1 MLMLLWWHLLVLVI
15 LLFGDESF
23 VVIGRH
29 RARVVWLERAQRGG
43 CGSAARRWVE
53 RSGPWR
59 GEALGRGR
67 AWSGSEAELPC
78 ERRRGR
84 EIERA
89 LALAARADDGNF
101 SAARPAVLGAHWSG
115 SRGNRWLPPGRQ
127 DLFRWH
133 RVF

>member
-1 MLMLLWWHLLVLVI
+1 MLVI

-43 CGSAARRWVE
+43 CGSAARRGLE

-59 GEALGRGR
+59 NEALGRGR
-67 AWSGSEAELPC
+67 AWSG
-78 ERRRGR
+78 RRS
-84 EIERA
+84 RA
-89 LALAARADDGNF
+89 LFSLSLAREGEGQRSSALSALLLGRTTGNF
-101 SAARPAVLGAHWSG
+101 SPAARPGFLGAHWSG
-115 SRGNRWLPPGRQ
+115 SRGNRWRPPGRQ